1 MMTNPTKKDMDTNKD
16 QQIVLDCH
24 GIVKKFP
31 GNIALDHVDFSV
43 KKGEV
48 HALVGQNG
56 AGKSTLVKVI
66 TGVYS
71 KDEGS
76 IKVNGKELPLKS
88 PIDAE
93 NAGIAI
99 IHQDQQLVHNFDVK
113 RNIFLG
119 REIKK
124 GPFLDFAAMEGKT
137 DEVLKMINANF
148 RANDQIKNLSVG
160 EREQVSIAAALMK
173 NPEILILEEPT
184 ASLSRKETDQLFEI
198 IRNLKSQGVTI
209 IYISH
214 HFDEI
219 FEVSDRITVLRD
231 GKNVKTLRVN
241 ECDKKE
247 VIEVMIGRSVA
258 QLYPKKTQR
267 IGESILSVENVS
279 ITDKLYDISFDL
291 KSGEII
297 GIAGILGSGIADIA
311 NVLFGVNRIN
321 NGSIQIKNKSVDLK
335 NPMIAKKNQIA
346 LIPEDRRTEGF
357 VSGMTINE
365 NMSLAFSKNHKKGLL
380 LNQKKSKTEANRIID
395 LLKVKT
401 TNCDAMIDSLSGGNQ
416 QKVVIGKW
424 LEGNSDVFIMN
435 QPTTGVDVGSK
446 VEIYNAITD
455 LVSNGAGVI
464 MISQDFEELIGMCD
478 RIIVIS
484 NGKITKTFNYGD
496 ATEKELL
503 HYATIYNN

>member
-1 MMTNPTKKDMDTNKD
+1 MAD
-16 QQIVLDCH
+16 IVLECR
-24 GIVKKFP
+24 GIVKEFP

-43 KKGEV
+43 EKGEV

-71 KDEGS
+71 RDGGS
-76 IKVNGKELPLKS
+76 IKVNGKELSLKS
-88 PIDAE
+88 PVEAE
-93 NAGIAI
+93 ASGIAI

-113 RNIFLG
+113 RNVFLG

-124 GPFLDFAAMEGKT
+124 GLFLDFESMKKKT
-137 DEVLKMINANF
+137 QEVLDMLGVNF
-148 RANDQIKNLSVG
+148 SADDLIKNLSVG
-160 EREQVSIAAALMK
+160 EREQVSIAAALLK
-173 NPEILILEEPT
+173 NPQVLILDEPT
-184 ASLSRKETDQLFEI
+184 ASLSRKETDKLFEI
-198 IRNLKSQGVTI
+198 IKNLKSQGVTI

-231 GKNVKTLRVN
+231 GHSIRTLNVK
-241 ECDKKE
+241 ECNKKE
-247 VIEVMIGRSVA
+247 VIEIMIGRTLA
-258 QLYPKKTQR
+258 QLYPKKNVAF
-267 IGESILSVENVS
+267 GETLLNVKNASIK
-279 ITDKLYDISFDL
+279 DKIEDISFEL
-291 KSGEII
+291 KGGEII

-311 NVLFGVNRIN
+311 NFLFGITKLDSGTVMVR
-321 NGSIQIKNKSVDLK
+321 GVPVFIKNPRTAK
-335 NPMIAKKNQIA
+335 NSEIA
-346 LIPEDRRTEGF
+346 LVPEDRRTEGL

-365 NMSLAFSKNHKKGLL
+365 NVSLTFAKRYKSGFLLSRKKGRA
-380 LNQKKSKTEANRIID
+380 EADRIID
-395 LLKVKT
+395 LLSIKT
-401 TNCDAMIDSLSGGNQ
+401 TDCEEMIDSLSGGNQ

-424 LEGNSDVFIMN
+424 LGGNAHIFIMN

-446 VEIYNAITD
+446 VEIYNAIMD

-478 RIIVIS
+478 RIVVIS
-484 NGKITKTFNYGD
+484 NGKITKTFEYGE
-496 ATEKELL
+496 AEEKDIL